1 MNSSS
6 PRHSMRHSLV
16 SDEAPR
22 VAAMKSLSLTSHQLV
37 GVATIIATE
46 LVAIPVLN
54 AAAIDS
60 AARVGPR
67 LPAGER
73 ILA

>member
-1 MNSSS
+1 
-6 PRHSMRHSLV
+6 MRHSLV

-22 VAAMKSLSLTSHQLV
+22 VAAMTSLSAPTRQLV
-37 GVATIIATE
+37 GVATIMASE
-46 LVAIPVLN
+46 LVAIPVPN

-67 LPAGER
+67 LPAGEG
-73 ILA
+73 ILT